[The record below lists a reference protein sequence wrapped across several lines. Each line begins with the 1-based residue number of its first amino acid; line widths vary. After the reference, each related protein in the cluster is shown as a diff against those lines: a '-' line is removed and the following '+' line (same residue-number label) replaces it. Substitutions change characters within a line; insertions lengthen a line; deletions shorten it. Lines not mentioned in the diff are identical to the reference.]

1 MFRIIKLTNNDDPKE
16 FTLEITRMRDIRQR
30 IGIIEAGYLDYLE
43 LKGRRKHKPSYNI
56 LAANDYSFYT
66 VFRGDFDSYNE
77 CKQKRDELYDY
88 YNKKAMN
95 EKRTT
100 QTLLVLNKFIVYLHI
115 CRTAMHTTSSLTTLH
130 SC

>member
-1 MFRIIKLTNNDDPKE
+1 MHFRIIKLTNNDDPKE

-77 CKQKRDELYDY
+77 CKQKRDELYDL
-88 YNKKAMN
+88 YNKKASKERHKN
-95 EKRTT
+95 RTH
-100 QTLLVLNKFIVYLHI
+100 KY
-115 CRTAMHTTSSLTTLH
+115 S
-130 SC
+130 

>member
-1 MFRIIKLTNNDDPKE
+1 MHFRIIKLTNNDDPKE

-66 VFRGDFDSYNE
+66 VFRGDFVSYNE
-77 CKQKRDELYDY
+77 CKQKRDELYDV

-95 EKRTT
+95 ATKREQHT
-100 QTLLVLNKFIVYLHI
+100 NIV
-115 CRTAMHTTSSLTTLH
+115 SFE
-130 SC
+130 

>member
-1 MFRIIKLTNNDDPKE
+1 MQFRIIKLTNNDDPKE

-66 VFRGDFDSYNE
+66 VFRGDFDSYKE
-77 CKQKRDELYDY
+77 CKQKRDELYDV

-95 EKRTT
+95 ATKKEQRT
-100 QTLLVLNKFIVYLHI
+100 NIV
-115 CRTAMHTTSSLTTLH
+115 SFE
-130 SC
+130 

>member
-1 MFRIIKLTNNDDPKE
+1 MQFRIIKLTNNDDPKE

-56 LAANDYSFYT
+56 LAANDYSYYT

-95 EKRTT
+95 ATKKEQRT
-100 QTLLVLNKFIVYLHI
+100 NIV
-115 CRTAMHTTSSLTTLH
+115 SFE
-130 SC
+130 

>member
-1 MFRIIKLTNNDDPKE
+1 
-16 FTLEITRMRDIRQR
+16 MRDIRQR

-66 VFRGDFDSYNE
+66 VFRGDFDNYNE
-77 CKQKRDELYDY
+77 CKQKRDELYNY

-95 EKRTT
+95 STKRERS
-100 QTLLVLNKFIVYLHI
+100 NIV
-115 CRTAMHTTSSLTTLH
+115 SFE
-130 SC
+130 

>member
-1 MFRIIKLTNNDDPKE
+1 MSKTLSDLPTDLHRLILSHDEEKIQLIKLTNNDDPKE

-30 IGIIEAGYLDYLE
+30 IEIIVADYNNYLLLE
-43 LKGRRKHKPSYNI
+43 GKKYKPSYNI

-95 EKRTT
+95 ATKKEQRT
-100 QTLLVLNKFIVYLHI
+100 NIV
-115 CRTAMHTTSSLTTLH
+115 SFE
-130 SC
+130 